1 MMDEEQRRK
10 VCQLVAGMVISDEI
24 MEPEEEAFLDRVIAQ
39 FGLESEGRDAIF
51 PLVTHEEAS
60 LAARELP
67 PDVQQRAFEL
77 LIQAARA
84 DGVVAPE
91 EVEYL
96 RVVGDALGMSA
107 EETTR
112 RLGALGP

>member
-1 MMDEEQRRK
+1 MNEEQRRK
-10 VCQLVAGMVISDEI
+10 VCQLIAGMVISDEV

-51 PLVTHEEAS
+51 PLVSHEDAS
-60 LAARELP
+60 LAARALP
-67 PDVQQRAFEL
+67 PEVQQQAFEL

-84 DGVVAPE
+84 DGVIAPE

-96 RVVGDALGMSA
+96 HVVGDALGMSA

-112 RLGALGP
+112 RLGTVSP